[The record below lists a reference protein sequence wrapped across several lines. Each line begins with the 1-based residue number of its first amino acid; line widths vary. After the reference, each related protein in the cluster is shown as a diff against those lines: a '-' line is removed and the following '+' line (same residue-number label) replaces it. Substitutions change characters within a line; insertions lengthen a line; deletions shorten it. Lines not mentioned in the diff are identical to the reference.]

1 MFVIAFDLDTERVSR
16 NHRKGS
22 RRAYTDIMVI
32 VEQYGFKRI
41 QGSTYAAPHED
52 HGQMFL
58 ALTALRELEWF
69 GPSLHNIRVF
79 RMEQGTDFTSIMRT
93 RR

>member
-32 VEQYGFKRI
+32 VK
-41 QGSTYAAPHED
+41 
-52 HGQMFL
+52 
-58 ALTALRELEWF
+58 
-69 GPSLHNIRVF
+69 
-79 RMEQGTDFTSIMRT
+79 
-93 RR
+93 